1 MCFGVSG
8 LGFLVLHQLRRDTD
22 EFRESKVVC
31 MLSRSGIENQPEVY
45 THHKSAKNILAP
57 FKSLWEY
64 MNYMHSLKKQRAST
78 SAQVHGP

>member
-31 MLSRSGIENQPEVY
+31 MLSRSGIENQVIIRRYPARSVY
-45 THHKSAKNILAP
+45 TP
-57 FKSLWEY
+57 
-64 MNYMHSLKKQRAST
+64 
-78 SAQVHGP
+78 